1 MIITAADDY
10 PLLDLLWTFVLF
22 FALLVFFWL
31 IITVFGDL
39 FRRHELSGWAK
50 AGWTVFVIVLPLIGS
65 FTYLI
70 TQGRAMADRD
80 VRQAEQ
86 AKQQIDDHIRS
97 VAAPGFRGVDEI
109 AHAKELLDRG
119 AISREEFEQLK
130 LRVLA

>member
-1 MIITAADDY
+1 MIAAADDY

-22 FALLVFFWL
+22 FALLASFWL

-65 FTYLI
+65 LAYLI

-80 VRQAEQ
+80 ARQLQQ
-86 AKQQIDDHIRS
+86 AQQRTDDYIRS
-97 VAAPGFRGVDEI
+97 VAAPGFQGVDEI
-109 AHAKELLDRG
+109 ARAKELLDRG
-119 AISREEFEQLK
+119 SISQEEFDQLK
-130 LRVLA
+130 RRVLV

>member
-1 MIITAADDY
+1 MIGAADDY

-22 FALLVFFWL
+22 FALLISFWL

-50 AGWTVFVIVLPLIGS
+50 AGWTVVIIVLPLIGS
-65 FTYLI
+65 LTYLI

-80 VRQAEQ
+80 VRRVQQA
-86 AKQQIDDHIRS
+86 QQRTDDYIRS

-109 AHAKELLDRG
+109 ARAKELLDRG
-119 AISREEFEQLK
+119 SLSQEEFDQLK
-130 LRVLA
+130 RRVLV

>member
-1 MIITAADDY
+1 MIGAADDY

-22 FALLVFFWL
+22 FALLISFWL

-50 AGWTVFVIVLPLIGS
+50 AGWTVFIIVLPLIGS
-65 FTYLI
+65 LTYLI

-80 VRQAEQ
+80 VRRVQQA
-86 AKQQIDDHIRS
+86 QQRTDAYIRS

-109 AHAKELLDRG
+109 ARAKELLDRG
-119 AISREEFEQLK
+119 SMSQEEFDQLK
-130 LRVLA
+130 RRVLV